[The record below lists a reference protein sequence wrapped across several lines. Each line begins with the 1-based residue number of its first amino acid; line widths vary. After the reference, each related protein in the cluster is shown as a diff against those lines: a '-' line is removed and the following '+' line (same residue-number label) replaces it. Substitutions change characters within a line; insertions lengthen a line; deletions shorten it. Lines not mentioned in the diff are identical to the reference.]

1 MRKADIAGEV
11 SEKVGISKKDA
22 EEIIDL
28 VLDTIKARLKNGEQ
42 VKIARFGNFIVRN
55 KRPRKGRNP
64 RTGEEIGITPRKVVT
79 FRASQ
84 VFKGYV
90 NGQEGIARGVEQ

>member
-11 SEKVGISKKDA
+11 SEKVGISKRDA

-28 VLDTIKARLKNGEQ
+28 VLDTIKARLKSGEQ

-79 FRASQ
+79 FRASH

>member
-11 SEKVGISKKDA
+11 SEKVGISKRDA
-22 EEIIDL
+22 EEIVEL
-28 VLDTIKARLKNGEQ
+28 VLDTIKAGLKNGDH
-42 VKIARFGNFIVRN
+42 VKIARFGNFMVRN

-64 RTGEEIGITPRKVVT
+64 RTGEEIGITPRRVVT

-90 NGQEGIARGVEQ
+90 NRQDGIAREAD